1 MKNTNYLSMMLLISV
16 TLGTSAWAQ
25 SNNAARRGWGGSTDR
40 HYGGGQNQGI
50 SRMGT
55 PVFNTGCGQA
65 YSQPG
70 QQALLDACVRGG
82 AAGMQTAQRYASQQ
96 GRNDGFRTGYAW
108 GARYAIDNTRTDPS
122 QMAAGQ
128 AALNTRDSPDM
139 IQKLALADQAG
150 ATAGAQVGA
159 PNGDQEAVARF
170 HNAIDTGVMPS
181 QNISTD
187 DFARYN
193 PQYSSQFSDPYAQT
207 IGRVY
212 NEADILNNQRIDYG
226 NVTFYN
232 NGYDTDIYGN
242 APQFRPGDFY
252 RQDGRYG
259 FDRNESLSGRRAFE
273 IFLNKGG
280 FDRSGYSSLGN
291 VQIITGYT
299 NPAPAPSAPVAT
311 PAPTP
316 TPAPTNPGNNGGGPQ
331 GGNHGQGGNG
341 GGGGQGGGHNGG
353 GQAGGNNGG
362 GQHGPGTGGPT
373 GPTAPTTPTTP
384 TAPTGSVGPQPIYT
398 NYDLK
403 QIYQQAF
410 IQSYENIAPFYYN
423 NSYND
428 LLDDGTNA
436 GAYVGTQVG
445 QRLAFQTGLVTAYTS
460 QFRQRENNA
469 FYFGTP
475 SLPGYQAAFKNAFD
489 AEYLNYATH
498 PQIGV
503 DSFSIA
509 GVRDDGIVEPGEGI
523 TASFIVRNYGGV
535 DATLPITLGGDVSG
549 AKATVIVAPKLKTLR
564 QNGSLTANISSN
576 VASQSNANVVLNIGD
591 KRIPLSQYVT
601 RQVTSGAANYS
612 ADYAHGTISVSLPI
626 KNVSRVNSYDTVKVI
641 VTDSL
646 GRTQTLPIGFLAGGQ
661 VWSTPVNLT
670 GFDQLD
676 MIDGKITVQM
686 QALLGSVSVG
696 SATVIVSTND
706 RLNLIAS
713 AFEVIA
719 QGTDEALKTKI
730 VNRIYSDVKDEAV
743 NARVS
748 EYNNIDSL
756 INALVSAKSSHLQ
769 TATTIAAYSKLAD
782 TLAPIVKQ
790 MRGARI
796 GIFGG
801 RSVNQKFLEKQL
813 NALRN

>member
-50 SRMGT
+50 SRMGS

-96 GRNDGFRTGYAW
+96 GRNDGFRSGYAW
-108 GARYAIDNTRTDPS
+108 GVRYAIDNNRTDPS

-128 AALNTRDSPDM
+128 AALNTRDSSDM
-139 IQKLALADQAG
+139 IQKLTLADQAG

-170 HNAIDTGVMPS
+170 HKAIDTGVMPS

-187 DFARYN
+187 DFAKYN
-193 PQYSSQFSDPYAQT
+193 PQYSSQYNDPYTQT
-207 IGRVY
+207 VGRIY
-212 NEADILNNQRIDYG
+212 NEQDILNNQRIDYG
-226 NVTFYN
+226 NVIFYS

-259 FDRNESLSGRRAFE
+259 FDRNESLNGRRAFE

-299 NPAPAPSAPVAT
+299 NPAPAPTGPIS
-311 PAPTP
+311 TP
-316 TPAPTNPGNNGGGPQ
+316 TPAPTNPGNPNGG
-331 GGNHGQGGNG
+331 H
-341 GGGGQGGGHNGG
+341 
-353 GQAGGNNGG
+353 AGG

-564 QNGSLTANISSN
+564 QNGSLTANISST

-646 GRTQTLPIGFLAGGQ
+646 GRSQTLPIGFLAGGQ
-661 VWSTPVNLT
+661 EWSTPVNLT

-686 QALLGSVSVG
+686 QALLGSVTVG

-743 NARVS
+743 NAGVS

-756 INALVSAKSSHLQ
+756 ITALVSAKSSHLQ

-796 GIFGG
+796 SIFGS

-813 NALRN
+813 DALRK